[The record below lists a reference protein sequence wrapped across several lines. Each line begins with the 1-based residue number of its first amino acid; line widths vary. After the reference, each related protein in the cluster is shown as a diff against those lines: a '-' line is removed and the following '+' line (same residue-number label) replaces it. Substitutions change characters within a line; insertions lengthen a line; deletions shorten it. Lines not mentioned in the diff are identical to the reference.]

1 MKVLEAS
8 SSGSTRVN
16 VFAAIANEQDYE
28 SLLGWRH
35 GQSVRRGRGSK
46 VQSIVEAKDYEAK
59 DHELFNWN
67 RYYVDL
73 DFTKKIDHYDEPGLA
88 KKKGDYGSEDQS
100 EAKDYVDYMPM
111 E

>member
-1 MKVLEAS
+1 MEAS

-35 GQSVRRGRGSK
+35 GQSVRRGRDSK
-46 VQSIVEAKDYEAK
+46 VQSTVDAKDYEAK

-100 EAKDYVDYMPM
+100 EAKDYVDYMSM
-111 E
+111 Q